1 MLMPMQ
7 EVVFA
12 KKAAHSS
19 SSSVP
24 LVCMVC
30 RKVMPGR
37 RYFSTSVHGAPVEV
51 QPHQRWLAALP
62 GDVDAVRLVRLDELA
77 DVLLQHRLAHA
88 ELAAGV
94 EDLLVQEEAV
104 GAVQVADRAGRL
116 RQQVKGRRRAAG
128 SCEWY

>member
-1 MLMPMQ
+1 
-7 EVVFA
+7 
-12 KKAAHSS
+12 
-19 SSSVP
+19 
-24 LVCMVC
+24 MVC

-37 RYFSTSVHGAPVEV
+37 RYFSTSHGAPVEV

-94 EDLLVQEEAV
+94 EDLFVQEEAV
-104 GAVQVADRAGRL
+104 GAVQVADFAPVGLASVGR
-116 RQQVKGRRRAAG
+116 
-128 SCEWY
+128 